1 MRTKAKP
8 ASKPSAAP
16 SAPDEI
22 EINGVKYVRK
32 TAARAQIAVDKNTVI
47 VRADRAGV
55 FCGQL
60 VKSDLGNGGVV
71 VLKNARRFWY
81 WSGAASL
88 SQLAV
93 DGTSKPAQCK
103 FPCAAPEITIAGC
116 IEIIPCTPAAIATF
130 NEVPVWKA

>member
-1 MRTKAKP
+1 MSTKKKASATTP
-8 ASKPSAAP
+8 AISG
-16 SAPDEI
+16 EI
-22 EINGVKYVRK
+22 EINGIKYIPK
-32 TAARAQIAVDKNTVI
+32 TSAAAQIAVDKNTVI

-71 VLKNARRFWY
+71 TLTNARRFWY

-93 DGTSKPAQCK
+93 DGTSKPSQCK
-103 FPCAAPEITIAGC
+103 FPCAVPEITIVGC
-116 IEIIPCTPAAIATF
+116 IEIIPCSPAAIKTF
-130 NEVPVWKA
+130 NQVPVWKA